1 MMRRFRGLCL
11 LLLVGA
17 WSIPGV
23 AIAQDAARPP
33 ASAPSDRERILVMPF
48 ENVKREPRLH
58 WIGEAAALLLAD
70 NLGTRGMAAIRR
82 AERVRAFEEL
92 QLPANAVLSR
102 ATVIKVGELV
112 GASEIIV
119 GSVALEGNEL
129 VVEANSIRIDVG
141 RLQPHVRD
149 RGPLPD
155 VEELFDRVA
164 GRLAPGARPL
174 EARPSRPPLGA
185 FENYVK
191 GLMAESSAA
200 RATFLEAALKLHPT
214 YDRARLEL
222 WEVRTGQGD
231 HAAALMAVRG
241 VAAAS
246 PLAGRAAFLAAVSLM
261 ELGQLDEAF
270 DAFTALS
277 KSASGSFASAVFNN
291 LGIVQLRRGGTP
303 QAGLPTYFLTK
314 AADLDAGDEDI
325 LFNLGYAYVLE
336 RNYQGALYWLR
347 EALRRDPADAEA
359 HYVLSAALAAT
370 GASVEATRERELA
383 GQLSDD
389 HAELEKR
396 AAAEKLPVPRGL
408 ERVREDPTLRETP
421 RSDQLIVNS
430 AQREQRS
437 LAVFHMDR
445 GRRLFEREE
454 DREAM
459 AELRRAVYLS
469 PYEAQAHL
477 LIGRIHLRSGRTA
490 DAVTALKISIWSEE
504 TAAARLAL
512 AEAYLKLQ
520 NTAAAKTELQRV
532 LVLDPQSAEAK
543 RLLSMIGGG

>member
-1 MMRRFRGLCL
+1 MRVRILTLAVL
-11 LLLVGA
+11 LALTWPRPSL
-17 WSIPGV
+17 
-23 AIAQDAARPP
+23 AQG
-33 ASAPSDRERILVMPF
+33 ASAASQPVDSGRILVMPF

-70 NLGTRGMAAIRR
+70 HLGARGLAAIRR

-92 QLPANAVLSR
+92 HLPSNAVLSR

-119 GSVALEGNEL
+119 GSVVLDGEVL

-141 RLQPHVRD
+141 RLQPHVRE
-149 RGPLPD
+149 RGPLPEVED
-155 VEELFDRVA
+155 VFDRVA
-164 GRLAPGARPL
+164 GRLAPDARPRGARP
-174 EARPSRPPLGA
+174 ARPPLEA

-191 GLMAESSAA
+191 GLMAESAA
-200 RATFLEAALKLHPT
+200 TRATFLESAIKISPG
-214 YDRARLEL
+214 YDRARLAL
-222 WEVRTGQGD
+222 WDVRAEQGD
-231 HAAALMAVRG
+231 HAAALAAVRG
-241 VAAAS
+241 VEASS
-246 PLAGRAAFLAAVSLM
+246 PLSSRAAFLAAVSML
-261 ELGQLDEAF
+261 ELTQLDEAF
-270 DAFTALS
+270 AAFKTLS
-277 KSASGSFASAVFNN
+277 ESATGTFAAAAFNN
-291 LGIVQLRRGGTP
+291 LGIVQLRRGGAA

-314 AADLDAGDEDI
+314 AADLDPGDEDV

-359 HYVLSAALAAT
+359 HYVLSAALGAT
-370 GASVEATRERELA
+370 GATVEATRERELA
-383 GQLSDD
+383 GQLSEE

-408 ERVREDPTLRETP
+408 ERLREDPTLREASRLDKT
-421 RSDQLIVNS
+421 IVNT

-437 LAVFHMDR
+437 LAAFHLDR

-477 LIGRIHLRSGRTA
+477 LIGRIHLRNGRTA

-512 AEAYLKLQ
+512 AEAYIKLQ
-520 NTAAAKTELQRV
+520 NTAAARTELQRV
-532 LVLDPQSAEAK
+532 LALDPESAEAK
-543 RLLSMIGGG
+543 RLLATIGGG

>member
-1 MMRRFRGLCL
+1 MRL
-11 LLLVGA
+11 LLLTLLTVLACRVPALAQGA
-17 WSIPGV
+17 
-23 AIAQDAARPP
+23 PP
-33 ASAPSDRERILVMPF
+33 ASDAGRILVMPF

-70 NLGTRGMAAIRR
+70 HLGARGLAPIRR

-92 QLPANAVLSR
+92 HLPSNAVLSR

-119 GSVALEGNEL
+119 GSVALDGETL

-141 RLQPHVRD
+141 RLQPHVRE
-149 RGPLPD
+149 RGPLPE
-155 VEELFDRVA
+155 VEDLFDRVA
-164 GRLAPGARPL
+164 TRLASGTRPRDARPT
-174 EARPSRPPLGA
+174 RPPLEA

-191 GLMAESSAA
+191 GLIAESAA
-200 RATFLEAALKLHPT
+200 TRATFLEAAIKIHPG
-214 YDRARLEL
+214 YDRARLAL
-222 WEVRTGQGD
+222 WDVRTEQAD
-231 HAAALMAVRG
+231 HAAALATVRAVPASSPMA
-241 VAAAS
+241 S
-246 PLAGRAAFLAAVSLM
+246 RAAFLAAVSLL
-261 ELGQLDEAF
+261 ELTQLDEAF
-270 DAFTALS
+270 AAFKTLS
-277 KSASGSFASAVFNN
+277 ESATGSFAAAAFNN

-303 QAGLPTYFLTK
+303 QAGLPTYFLTR
-314 AADLDAGDEDI
+314 AADLDPGDEDV

-359 HYVLSAALAAT
+359 HYVLSAALGAT
-370 GASVEATRERELA
+370 GATVEAARERELA
-383 GQLSDD
+383 GQLSDE

-408 ERVREDPTLRETP
+408 ERLREDPTLREAS
-421 RSDQLIVNS
+421 RSDKTIVNT

-437 LAVFHMDR
+437 LAVFHLDR

-477 LIGRIHLRSGRTA
+477 LIGRIHLRSGRTG
-490 DAVTALKISIWSEE
+490 DAVDALKISIWSEE

-512 AEAYLKLQ
+512 AEAYIKLQ
-520 NTAAAKTELQRV
+520 NTAAARTELQRV
-532 LVLDPQSAEAK
+532 LALDPDSADAK
-543 RLLSMIGGG
+543 RLLASLGGG